1 MTQRERALRSLTGA
15 LAVLIILA
23 LGHPFHAE
31 TEGADLVTQ
40 GRQALDA
47 GRVDE
52 AIGLLERAVAADA
65 KNPAALAWL
74 GNARVRKAPSVPLME
89 SAGWVTRGFDTLDE
103 AVERFPDAWIVY
115 LVRGLTAINVPPM
128 FHKTK
133 VAVDDLGRVVAMKD
147 RTPQAVP
154 DAVMGSAYLNLGRAF
169 KQNGDRPQAR
179 TVWERGRQLYPA
191 APEASA
197 IDRELK
203 GL

>member
-1 MTQRERALRSLTGA
+1 MTRHERALRGLTGA

-23 LGHPFHAE
+23 LGHPFRAE
-31 TEGADLVTQ
+31 TQGNDLVTE
-40 GRQALDA
+40 GRQALNA

-103 AVERFPDAWIVY
+103 AVERFPDAWVVY
-115 LVRGLTAINVPPM
+115 LVRGLTAVNVPPM
-128 FHKTK
+128 FYKTK

-154 DAVMGSAYLNLGRAF
+154 DAVMGPAYLNLGLAY
-169 KQNGDRPQAR
+169 KQSGDRQQAR
-179 TVWERGRQLYPA
+179 AIWEKGRQLYPA
-191 APEASA
+191 APEAAA
-197 IDRELK
+197 IERELK